1 MSKAKSKTLIL
12 GGLLPRIGNFEP
24 DSFITS
30 FDARLVLQ
38 KTIYLMQAFGLY
50 LGFKF
55 SWYLR
60 GPYSPVLA
68 HHAYELAQMK
78 RKVPLVRFAQPRAE
92 RKFKE
97 FLGFLGSKRNDAEWM
112 EILASIHLLRKLYP
126 RKRKNIILR
135 LVARKQPTFSIQ
147 KCTEAW
153 NYLEKYG
160 LIGEE

>member
-1 MSKAKSKTLIL
+1 MSKEEAKTLVL
-12 GGLLPRIGNFEP
+12 GGVLRRIGNFEP
-24 DSFITS
+24 DLFLTS

-60 GPYSPVLA
+60 GPYSPMLA
-68 HHAYELAQMK
+68 HNGYELAKMK
-78 RKVPLVRFAQPRAE
+78 RKVPLVRFARAKSE
-92 RKFKE
+92 RRFKE
-97 FLGFLGSKRNDAEWM
+97 FLGFLGSKKNDAEWV
-112 EILASIHLLRKLYP
+112 EILASIHLLRRLYP
-126 RKRKNIILR
+126 GKRKNAILR
-135 LVARKQPTFSIQ
+135 LVAKKQPIFSIQ

-153 NYLEKYG
+153 NHLERHD